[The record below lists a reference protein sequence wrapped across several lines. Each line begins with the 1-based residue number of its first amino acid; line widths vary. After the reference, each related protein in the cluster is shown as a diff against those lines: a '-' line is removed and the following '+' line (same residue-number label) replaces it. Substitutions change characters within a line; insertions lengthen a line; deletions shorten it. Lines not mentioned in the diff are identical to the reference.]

1 MRAAPGAIEHVQLSG
16 NKVNLQVIGGLP
28 PVGIC
33 GSGLLDV
40 VAQLRLNGVLES
52 SGRMSLHPLVRTPDG
67 AREFMLAE
75 RTGLDAIVVSQK
87 DIRELQLAKAAIR
100 LGIRAL
106 VEAEGLTEDDIERVF
121 IAGAFG
127 AFIDVESAI
136 VIGML
141 PSLPLERFQQVGNAA
156 GTGARMALVSKTLR
170 AQAQEIASHDGY
182 IELAGIPDFNRKFA
196 EASLMPLA
204 KPASKNNA
212 RSLSEN

>member
-1 MRAAPGAIEHVQLSG
+1 
-16 NKVNLQVIGGLP
+16 
-28 PVGIC
+28 
-33 GSGLLDV
+33 
-40 VAQLRLNGVLES
+40 
-52 SGRMSLHPLVRTPDG
+52 MSLHPLVRNPDG
-67 AREFMLAE
+67 AREFVLAE

-141 PSLPLERFQQVGNAA
+141 PPLPLERFQQVGNAA

-170 AQAQEIASHDGY
+170 AQAQEIASHTCY
-182 IELAGIPDFNRKFA
+182 IELAGIPNFNRKFA

-204 KPASKNNA
+204 
-212 RSLSEN
+212 SL